1 MCNLYNIP
9 SGDVFPGSF
18 RARWRRGEVQ
28 LPEYVAPD
36 RYGPVILLEAGE
48 RVADLMRWGLLL
60 GWAEAK
66 RLPRPNNARSEKLL
80 TSAYYRE
87 AFRTRRCLI
96 PVASFVEWQG
106 AKGRK
111 VRTVISS
118 PDGAPLV
125 MAGLW
130 AEWTPPDAEPVHSYT
145 MVTCGAS
152 DWMRRV
158 HERMPVILA
167 AEGQEA
173 WLDPETP
180 ERELLRLACPYA
192 GELEAEPADA

>member
-1 MCNLYNIP
+1 MCNLYNTP
-9 SGDVFPGSF
+9 SGSVFTEHF

-28 LPEYVAPD
+28 LPDYVAPD
-36 RYGPVILLEAGE
+36 RYGPVVLLDGGE
-48 RVADLMRWGLLL
+48 RVADLMRWGLVL

-66 RLPRPNNARSEKLL
+66 KLPRPNNARSDKLL
-80 TSAYYRE
+80 TSAFYRE
-87 AFRTRRCLI
+87 SFRARRCLI

-106 AKGRK
+106 PKGKK
-111 VRTVISS
+111 VRTVISA
-118 PDGAPLV
+118 PDRAPLV

-158 HERMPVILA
+158 HDRMPVILDG
-167 AEGQEA
+167 EGQEA
-173 WLDPETP
+173 WLHPETP
-180 ERELLRLACPYA
+180 ERELLALVRPFE
-192 GELEAEPADA
+192 GELAAEPAGG